1 MNPLTS
7 FHPQTENTVTLVV
20 TEVVG
25 DNLCIATDDAQKVY
39 EQIAAAFK
47 EGKKVILSFKDAE
60 DLTWPF
66 LDDAIGQLYKFFPE
80 EQIQSS
86 LSFVDITPD
95 DLEFIEDVVYWVKE
109 YLKNPQRF
117 KEAAREFLGDED
129 E

>member
-7 FHPQTENTVTLVV
+7 FHPQTENTVTLVL

-47 EGKKVILSFKDAE
+47 QGKKVILSFKDAE

-66 LDDAIGQLYKFFPE
+66 LSDAIGQLYENFSE
-80 EQIQSS
+80 EQIQTS

-95 DLEFIEDVVYWVKE
+95 DLEFIDDVVYWKKE
-109 YLKNPQRF
+109 YLKDPQRF
-117 KEAAREFLGDED
+117 KEATREFLGDED